1 MIQNE
6 DLAAQVAARSVMV
19 MRDPLP
25 TWCNPKSNEKSVF
38 CSMVLRLMDSNIKMF
53 SENYYNSLQ
62 LVCDLFP
69 EVDIKKLNKELDRY
83 V

>member
-19 MRDPLP
+19 MKDPLP
-25 TWCNPKSNEKSVF
+25 TYCNPKSNEKSVF
-38 CSMVLRLMDSNIKMF
+38 CSMVLRLMDLDDKRFGN
-53 SENYYNSLQ
+53 NYYKSLK

-69 EVDIKKLNKELDRY
+69 EVDIKKLDRELDKY